1 MPPLERGGARV
12 EVQQVVQGIGLPLEP
27 EGVLPPYPGHHLQR
41 GRLAGVGD
49 HAVIVRGRHRPHA
62 GAEAAGE
69 EVVPAGE
76 ALVFLSRHGVEDP
89 LEALWGGVVAG
100 PERPLRHLDHLLLR
114 HVTQPGDDQGLAIQG
129 AHRLRQHITGRGT
142 LQEVGPVTEDLA
154 QLLVHQ
160 RIGKE
165 VVPGGR
171 RHGPVEQGI
180 DGESDQPG
188 GLLGLHILIGFRGRG
203 HDAVEQLQE
212 LIEAAHLDLTERRAV
227 LVLPRLVKH
236 PLCLLMQERI
246 LLHQRLQSGDR
257 GHQRARLAG
266 DRLTQPLY
274 PARHMGLIPGDPA
287 TGMGMGGTRIHCLVH
302 RSLLV
307 EAPWARRMRCA

>member
-49 HAVIVRGRHRPHA
+49 HAVIVRGR
-62 GAEAAGE
+62 
-69 EVVPAGE
+69 
-76 ALVFLSRHGVEDP
+76 
-89 LEALWGGVVAG
+89 
-100 PERPLRHLDHLLLR
+100 
-114 HVTQPGDDQGLAIQG
+114 
-129 AHRLRQHITGRGT
+129 
-142 LQEVGPVTEDLA
+142 
-154 QLLVHQ
+154 
-160 RIGKE
+160 
-165 VVPGGR
+165 
-171 RHGPVEQGI
+171 
-180 DGESDQPG
+180 
-188 GLLGLHILIGFRGRG
+188 G

-236 PLCLLMQERI
+236 PLGLLMQERI

-287 TGMGMGGTRIHCLVH
+287 TGMGMGVTRIHCLVH